1 MVYTIYNKSVLSN
14 EGDNNMTN
22 KVLVNGTVYT
32 GETKIDNGYVRFN
45 QEILAVGKMEDFVQ
59 EEKDEV
65 VDISGEIIV
74 PGFIDIHS
82 HGGYGI
88 DNMDANPEKINQ
100 MIEQMFQEGI
110 TSYFSTTMTQS
121 YENIEASLK
130 GIAKAAETNP
140 VIQGIHVE
148 GPFISAVF
156 KGAQP
161 EEYIRIPDAETMKK
175 WDEISGGR
183 VRLVTYAP
191 ETSDATEFEKVC
203 QENDIVLSAG
213 HTNATREQM
222 KQSKAKHITHLYNAQ
237 RGLHHR
243 EPGVTGHAFLD
254 EDTYVEVI
262 ADGFH
267 IHPEMVKMA
276 YKMKGPERIAIITD
290 AMRAKGMPDGES
302 ELGGQKVIVKD
313 KQARL
318 ESGSLAGSVLEF
330 QDAFKNIMEF
340 TGCSIEDAVKMSSV
354 NQAREFNLTKKGILS
369 PRKDA
374 DMVLLS
380 QELTVQQTIS
390 YGKVVYTKEKGA
402 I

>member
-1 MVYTIYNKSVLSN
+1 
-14 EGDNNMTN
+14 MTN
-22 KVLVNGTVYT
+22 QVLVNATVYT
-32 GETKIDNGYVRFN
+32 GETRIDNGYVRFD
-45 QEILAVGKMEDFVQ
+45 QQILEVGKMEEFVKDSQ
-59 EEKDEV
+59 EEV
-65 VDISGEIIV
+65 IDIAGKIVV
-74 PGFIDIHS
+74 PGFIDVHS

-88 DNMDANPEKINQ
+88 DNMDADPESINE
-100 MIEQMFQEGI
+100 MISKMYQEGI
-110 TSYFSTTMTQS
+110 TSYFPTTMTQS
-121 YENIEASLK
+121 FENIEKALK
-130 GIAKAAETNP
+130 GIAEAAEKNP

-161 EEYIRIPDAETMKK
+161 EEHIKIPDAETMKK

-191 ETSDATEFEKVC
+191 ETSDASEFEKTC
-203 QENDIVLSAG
+203 QEYDIVLSAG

-267 IHPEMVKMA
+267 IHPEMIKMA
-276 YKMKGPERIAIITD
+276 YKMKGPDRIEIITD

-330 QDAFKNIMEF
+330 QDAFRNVIEF

-354 NQAREFNLTKKGILS
+354 NQAREFGLTRKGSIS
-369 PRKDA
+369 SGKDA
-374 DMVLLS
+374 DLVVLDPDFNV
-380 QELTVQQTIS
+380 EKTFS
-390 YGKVVYTKEKGA
+390 YGKEVYKK
-402 I
+402 